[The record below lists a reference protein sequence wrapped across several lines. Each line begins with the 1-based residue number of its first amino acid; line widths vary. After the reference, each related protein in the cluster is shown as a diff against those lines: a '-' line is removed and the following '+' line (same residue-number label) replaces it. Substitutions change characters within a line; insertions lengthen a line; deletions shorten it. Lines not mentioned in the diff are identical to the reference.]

1 MKLDYK
7 AAFAITFV
15 IIVSFYYIYDI
26 FFSTSNIENA
36 DVIIIGSGLAGLSSA
51 VELYKQSLGRLNILI
66 LESQSSVG
74 GNSLKATS
82 GINLLSTPIQ
92 HNNSIND
99 SFSLFYN
106 DTIISGHNQSDASL
120 VSALITHAKDLYSFY
135 SSVDIHLNSISTLG
149 GHSVARTHRP
159 HKGTVGACLT
169 IGMYNLLLHSG
180 NDVVMF
186 KMNTSVTD
194 LIYKDK
200 SNKVKG
206 VYAVI
211 NGKYKKKIKAKA
223 VILATGGYAYD
234 QGKDSLLKEYAE
246 HLAKFPTTNG
256 KYSKG
261 EGIKIARRIGA
272 DVVHMQNVQVHPTG
286 FVDLNNRYDRN
297 KLLAPE
303 LLRGVGGILL
313 NQQGKRFCNELGT
326 RDYVT
331 QQIIQH
337 CTKVNDVDSKGVIDQ
352 YETFIVLNK
361 EMVNEFGSSIEFYIS
376 KGLIRV
382 YAGFKAFAKEFNV
395 DEDNLKK
402 MVEMYKVSVEE
413 GRDEFGKI
421 KFGKEFRYE
430 EEIYVGV
437 VTPSI
442 HYTMGGVRINENAEV
457 IDKNGRVINGLF
469 AAGEVTGGVHGW
481 NRLGGNSLLECA
493 VFGKIAGKSV
503 YEYLIK

>member
-36 DVIIIGSGLAGLSSA
+36 DVVIIGSGLAGLSSA

-66 LESQSSVG
+66 LESQPSVG

-99 SFSLFYN
+99 SYSLFYN
-106 DTIISGHNQSDASL
+106 DTIAAGHNQSDASL
-120 VSALITHAKDLYSFY
+120 VSTLITNSKDLYSFY
-135 SSVDIHLNSISTLG
+135 SSLDINLNTVAALG

-159 HKGTVGACLT
+159 HKGTIGACLT

-180 NDVVMF
+180 NDVVVF
-186 KMNTSVTD
+186 KMNASVND

-200 SNKVKG
+200 KHKVKG

-211 NGKYKKKIKAKA
+211 NGKYKKKIKSKA

-234 QGKDSLLKEYAE
+234 QGKDSLLKEFAE

-261 EGIKIARRIGA
+261 EGIKVARKIGA
-272 DVVHMQNVQVHPTG
+272 DVVQMENVQVHPTG

-303 LLRGVGGILL
+303 LLRGVGGILV
-313 NQQGKRFCNELGT
+313 NQEGKRFCNELGT

-331 QQIIQH
+331 KQIVQH
-337 CTKVNDVDSKGVIDQ
+337 CSKLNDAKSADIDQ
-352 YETFIVLNK
+352 YETFIILNK
-361 EMVNEFGSSIEFYIS
+361 QMVNEFGSNIDFYIS
-376 KGLIRV
+376 KDLIRV
-382 YAGFKAFAKEFNV
+382 YKNFQSFAREFKIDEKNLQRTVETYKE
-395 DEDNLKK
+395 
-402 MVEMYKVSVEE
+402 SVRS
-413 GRDEFGKI
+413 GKDEFGKV
-421 KFGKEFRYE
+421 KFGSEFDYE
-430 EEIYVGV
+430 DEIYVGV

-442 HYTMGGVRINENAEV
+442 HYTMGGVKINQNAEV
-457 IDKNGRVINGLF
+457 LDKKGRVIKGLF
-469 AAGEVTGGVHGW
+469 AAGEVTGGVHGG

-503 YEYLIK
+503 YDYLMK